1 MKPGLFDFDK
11 GYMYKEKRSESA
23 GYLCSSFP
31 ILSASLALYYDAFWS
46 FLVQSKGLF
55 TNYVDKILTFFDH
68 LPPCVD
74 IFYCIMLTKSGH
86 FRTTYLLLLV
96 NVVCERPLMLY
107 HFYVSCL
114 KSGQDKKE
122 IFDWNSDQWSGSN
135 KELN

>member
-68 LPPCVD
+68 LLLPPCVD
-74 IFYCIMLTKSGH
+74 IFYCI
-86 FRTTYLLLLV
+86 
-96 NVVCERPLMLY
+96 NV
-107 HFYVSCL
+107 
-114 KSGQDKKE
+114 DKK
-122 IFDWNSDQWSGSN
+122 WTY
-135 KELN
+135 